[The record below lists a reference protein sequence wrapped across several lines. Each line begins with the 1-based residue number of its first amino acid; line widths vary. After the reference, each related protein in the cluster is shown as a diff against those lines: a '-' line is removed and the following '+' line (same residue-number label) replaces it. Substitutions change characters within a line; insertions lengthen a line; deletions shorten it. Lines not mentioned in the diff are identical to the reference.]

1 MKKGLSYIVASAL
14 LLSGVLVST
23 RATGDKKSKGI
34 PSITPYLSQSGFSGG
49 LIPKKVFDSLMKQGI
64 TARDSSGTIYKVVEF
79 TFGYGERN
87 IYEDS
92 VGRLTVLTD
101 YFSEICHGDTLS
113 TTFKNFIF
121 KDNRTKHGDTAY
133 FDKIRVVLPE
143 GGTIITKSTRFVLT
157 K

>member
-14 LLSGVLVST
+14 FLSGILVPVH
-23 RATGDKKSKGI
+23 AIGDKKGKGI
-34 PSITPYLSQSGFSGG
+34 SSITPYLSNSGFSGG
-49 LIPKKVFDSLMKQGI
+49 LIPKKVFDSLIKQGI
-64 TARDSSGTIYKVVEF
+64 TARDSSGMTYKVVEF

-92 VGRLTVLTD
+92 VGRPTILTD

-121 KDNRTKHGDTAY
+121 KDNRSKHGDTVY
-133 FDKIRVVLPE
+133 FDKIRVALPE